1 MTKTTPNFI
10 TTLKTTLIASTEIT
24 IPDKE
29 NFVFNLLV
37 NLLSDDELKYV
48 EELKIFSNIKSDLS
62 NLPLKLYNFVMRKMD
77 LGDDLGN
84 IENMLVL
91 EMFNAVDWV
100 AGRESNE
107 MAYKFCCILERF
119 ANFVKSE
126 RDTWY

>member
-1 MTKTTPNFI
+1 MTKATPNFI
-10 TTLKTTLIASTEIT
+10 TTLRTTLIASTEIT

-29 NFVFNLLV
+29 NFVFDLLV

-48 EELKIFSNIKSDLS
+48 EELKIFSNVKSDLS
-62 NLPLKLYNFVMRKMD
+62 NLPLTLYDFVMRKID

-91 EMFNAVDWV
+91 EMFNAVNWV
-100 AGRESNE
+100 AGQESNE
-107 MAYKFCCILERF
+107 MAYKLCCILERF

-126 RDTWY
+126 RDTW

>member
-29 NFVFNLLV
+29 NFVFNILV

-48 EELKIFSNIKSDLS
+48 EELKIFSDVKSDLS
-62 NLPLKLYNFVMRKMD
+62 NLPLKLYDFVMRKMD
-77 LGDDLGN
+77 IGDDLGN
-84 IENMLVL
+84 IDNMLVL
-91 EMFNAVDWV
+91 EMFNAVNWAADHD
-100 AGRESNE
+100 SNE
-107 MAYKFCCILERF
+107 MAYKLCCILERF

-126 RDTWY
+126 RDTW